1 MGIIDDKL
9 IAILISWIA
18 SLSGYPYTQDVPVIE
33 FKPHDFFVEH
43 ACLGNTK
50 CRVAAWYNDHG
61 IIYIDENLKDNDDA
75 ITDSLIV
82 HELVHYL
89 QDLSNKF
96 ENTNCQD
103 HLVRER
109 EAYGIQRQYL
119 NRIAGRFVAIYMNF
133 PPCQES
139 QLKN

>member
-1 MGIIDDKL
+1 M
-9 IAILISWIA
+9 
-18 SLSGYPYTQDVPVIE
+18 IE

-43 ACLGNTK
+43 VCLGNTK

-61 IIYIDENLKDNDDA
+61 IIYIDETLKDNDDV

-82 HELVHYL
+82 HELTHYL

-96 ENTNCQD
+96 DNTNCQD
-103 HLVRER
+103 HLLRER

-119 NRIAGRFVAIYMNF
+119 NRIAGSFVAIYMNL
-133 PPCQES
+133 PPCQGNQPE
-139 QLKN
+139 N

>member
-1 MGIIDDKL
+1 MGTMDYIQL
-9 IAILISWIA
+9 VAILLSWTVN
-18 SLSGYPYTQDVPVIE
+18 LSGYPKPETLPLIE

-50 CRVAAWYNDHG
+50 CRVAAWYDNKG
-61 IIYIDENLKDNDDA
+61 VIYIDDKLENKDDVY
-75 ITDSLIV
+75 IDSLIV

-89 QDLSNKF
+89 QDVSKKF
-96 ENTNCQD
+96 NNGDCQD
-103 HLVRER
+103 YLVRER

-133 PPCQES
+133 PPCPGS
-139 QLKN
+139 

>member
-1 MGIIDDKL
+1 MSIIDDNL

-18 SLSGYPYTQDVPVIE
+18 SLSGYPYTQNLPLIE

-61 IIYIDENLKDNDDA
+61 IIYIDENLKDNDDV

-96 ENTNCQD
+96 DSMNCQD

-133 PPCQES
+133 PPCQEN
-139 QLKN
+139 QP

>member
-1 MGIIDDKL
+1 MGIIDYNQL
-9 IAILISWIA
+9 VAILLSWTVN
-18 SLSGYPYTQDVPVIE
+18 LSGYPLPETPPLIE

-50 CRVAAWYNDHG
+50 CRVAAWYDNNG
-61 IIYIDENLKDNDDA
+61 IIYIDDNLKNKDDVF
-75 ITDSLIV
+75 IDSLIV

-89 QDLSNKF
+89 QDLSKKF
-96 ENTNCQD
+96 NNEDCQD
-103 HLVRER
+103 YLIRER

-133 PPCQES
+133 PPCQGT
-139 QLKN
+139 